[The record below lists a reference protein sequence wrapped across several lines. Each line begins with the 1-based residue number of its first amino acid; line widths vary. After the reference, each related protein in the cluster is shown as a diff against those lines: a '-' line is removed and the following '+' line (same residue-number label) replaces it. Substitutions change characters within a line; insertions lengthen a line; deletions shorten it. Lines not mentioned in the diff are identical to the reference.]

1 MGNSGSNEDTISEEA
16 VDEYAELTY
25 LSRREIRQWV
35 YEFTSERSD
44 KVLIDEY
51 FIQQR
56 SVEKVIVI
64 DWRETQLINITVLLE
79 QIHDGSTST
88 I

>member
-51 FIQQR
+51 LIQQR

>member
-35 YEFTSERSD
+35 REFDPKRSD
-44 KVLIDEY
+44 VFIDEY
-51 FIQQR
+51 FILQR
-56 SVEKVIVI
+56 SIGKSLLI
-64 DWRETQLINITVLLE
+64 DPKCSLLINITVLFK
-79 QIHDGSTST
+79 
-88 I
+88 